1 MTQPFVTQLLVSDAD
16 DNLLNIYT
24 TLPPGPALSI
34 NCSPVV
40 LANDHA
46 PITIKA
52 LQAGTNQI
60 GNVSIS
66 VMPGFSTGSNLI
78 GNVSIS
84 VLPGLSTSANN
95 IGLVNTNAE
104 ALVTVGTSPN
114 RAFIV
119 GGVFNNSPP
128 SLTNGQTVGLQ
139 VDSTGKLI
147 INSVPISGTSTYQET
162 TIATGGTA
170 QSLFS
175 GATPTN
181 GYEIINISQTE
192 ILYFREAGTA
202 VVAGATSVPI
212 ATGSAYITP
221 RGYKP
226 SGLVSVIAA
235 TTAHPVIGRSF

>member
-24 TLPPGPALSI
+24 TLPPGAALSV
-34 NCSPVV
+34 NSNPVV

-46 PITIKA
+46 PITIKG
-52 LQAGTNQI
+52 LSLGTNQI
-60 GNVSIS
+60 GNVSITA
-66 VMPGFSTGSNLI
+66 MPGFAAGSNLI
-78 GNVSIS
+78 GNVSVS

-95 IGLVNTNAE
+95 IGLVNTNCE
-104 ALVTVGTSPN
+104 ALVTVGNSPN
-114 RAFIV
+114 KAFIV

-147 INSVPISGTSTYQET
+147 INSVVTSGTSLYQEA
-162 TIATGGTA
+162 TITTGGTA

-181 GYEIINISQTE
+181 GYEIINVSLTE
-192 ILYFREAGTA
+192 LLYFREAGTA

-212 ATGSAYITP
+212 AAGSAYITP

-235 TTAHPVIGRSF
+235 TTAHPLIGRSY